1 MYQLNRGLLGV
12 SLAMLLFFAPC
23 ALGQGS
29 VGINMSSGGPYV
41 MNGVYVGAYSATVN
55 GQASQIICDDWS
67 HDTYLNESWTAN
79 VTNFSNL
86 SSSTQPIWSSKS
98 GASTLYADAAWLAT
112 QMFVP
117 ANQNN
122 NAQGYLAY
130 ALWSLFNPSALNGL
144 STSQLAGVNAWLAKI
159 PAGLTPS
166 QFANFFIYT
175 PDLSKS
181 ITCGGGSCP
190 TAPPQEF
197 LGFISAPE
205 GGAALLYLLLA
216 AASCFGAIVLRH
228 RRQAYVTAGVRY
240 RT

>member
-1 MYQLNRGLLGV
+1 MYRVNRGLLGV
-12 SLAMLLFFAPC
+12 GLAMLMFLVPC

-41 MNGVYVGAYSATVN
+41 MNGVYVGPYSATVN
-55 GQASQIICDDWS
+55 GQASQIICDDWA

-86 SSSTQPIWSSKS
+86 GSSSLPMWLGKS

-112 QMFVP
+112 QMLLP
-117 ANQNN
+117 ANQSTS
-122 NAQGYLAY
+122 AEGYLAY
-130 ALWSLFNPSALNGL
+130 ALWSLFNPNALNGL
-144 STSQLAGVNAWLAKI
+144 SASQMAGVNSWLYKI

-166 QFANFFIYT
+166 QYANFFIYT

-181 ITCGGGSCP
+181 ITCGGGNCP

-216 AASCFGAIVLRH
+216 AASCFGAIVLRQ
-228 RRQAYVTAGVRY
+228 RRQASVS
-240 RT
+240 